1 MSRIRSVGR
10 TLGASDRFRSSGVGL
25 ARRLMDGN
33 LVEPQRAYLWEL
45 NILDSEGGYDNNLS
59 TYALSASI
67 PARNHQP
74 LRRSYM
80 GQNYS
85 ITGKNTSPNSF
96 RMTVYDDSTLAM
108 YRYMSHWINICS
120 DPEYN
125 RSVGFGNASKDIE
138 LITKGVTNV
147 LVSGRFRLEGAM
159 PTEIGTIEMSY
170 DNNDVMKFDITF
182 SFTKF
187 YLNEQVSNNYSVE
200 GKNPPESSSS
210 LLAAARR
217 KLGV

>member
-1 MSRIRSVGR
+1 MSRFGSAGI
-10 TLGASDRFRSSGVGL
+10 GL
-25 ARRLMDGN
+25 ARRLMDGK
-33 LVEPQRAYLWEL
+33 LTEPQRAYLWEL
-45 NILDSEGGYDNNLS
+45 NIIDPDGEYDKKL
-59 TYALSASI
+59 TTFALSASI

-74 LRRSYM
+74 LKRSYM
-80 GQNYS
+80 GQNYF

-96 RMTVYDDSTLAM
+96 RATVYDDSLLSM
-108 YRYMSHWINICS
+108 YRYMVHWMNICN

-187 YLNEQVSNNYSVE
+187 YLNEEASNNYAVE
-200 GKNPPESSSS
+200 GKEPPESSSS
-210 LLAAARR
+210 LLAAAKR
-217 KLGV
+217 KMGL